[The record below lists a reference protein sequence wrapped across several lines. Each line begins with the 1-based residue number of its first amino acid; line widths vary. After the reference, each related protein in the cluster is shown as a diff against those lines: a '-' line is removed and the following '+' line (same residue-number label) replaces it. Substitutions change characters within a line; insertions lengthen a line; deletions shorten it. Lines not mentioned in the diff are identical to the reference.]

1 VKLSRAHAAA
11 VIAGAAALVGLA
23 ARREA
28 PAPGPV
34 LVVRV
39 LVADAGDAGAVREAT
54 GSEARAM
61 AIAGVSM
68 SPADRAR
75 ILEQLDYTT
84 ARLEAR
90 LSPLDTDFGDDDPVD
105 ELRRSLE
112 RHMPTFTAAR
122 ELERGAWRSADLAVR
137 LAASCADGK
146 PAADETCVS
155 LWNDREGD
163 GPPALGRRARFL
175 AWAASRAVVADL
187 GTRERVAECA
197 RKLRER
203 TSANASTV
211 ALVLTNDDLT
221 LLATPDRA
229 ALHEAARRLG
239 AAMAANGRR
248 DTKDLEAFANAIPED
263 RAAPWLALPATA
275 LVVVPRLSAIAD
287 TDGFRKEIE
296 AVAGAQVRWIHGP

>member
-1 VKLSRAHAAA
+1 
-11 VIAGAAALVGLA
+11 
-23 ARREA
+23 
-28 PAPGPV
+28 
-34 LVVRV
+34 V

-112 RHMPTFTAAR
+112 RHLPTFTAAR

-137 LAASCADGK
+137 IAPSCADGK
-146 PAADETCVS
+146 PAPDETCVS
-155 LWNDREGD
+155 
-163 GPPALGRRARFL
+163 
-175 AWAASRAVVADL
+175 
-187 GTRERVAECA
+187 RERAAECA

-203 TSANASTV
+203 TSESASTV
-211 ALVLTNDDLT
+211 AVVLTDDELT
-221 LLATPDRA
+221 LRATPDRQ
-229 ALHEAARRLG
+229 ALQESARRLG
-239 AAMAANGRR
+239 AAMAANRRR
-248 DTKDLEAFANAIPED
+248 DTKDLEAFAKAIPEE
-263 RAAPWLALPATA
+263 RAAPWLAVAATA
-275 LVVVPRLSAIAD
+275 LVVVPRLSAMSD
-287 TDGFRKEIE
+287 TDGFRTEIE
-296 AVAGAQVRWIHGP
+296 AVAGAPIRWVHAP